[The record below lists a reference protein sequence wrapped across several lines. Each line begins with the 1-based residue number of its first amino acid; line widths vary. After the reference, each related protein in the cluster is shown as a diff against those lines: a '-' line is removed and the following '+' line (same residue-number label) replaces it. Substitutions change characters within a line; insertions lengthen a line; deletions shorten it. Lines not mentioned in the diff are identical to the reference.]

1 MQFLTIT
8 STTGKFKVDVLT
20 SFWCAVM
27 INSDAQTVAQTIY
40 MRLYDNKIDSYR
52 LKNKIGEKG

>member
-1 MQFLTIT
+1 
-8 STTGKFKVDVLT
+8 
-20 SFWCAVM
+20 M